1 MCFSN
6 FSKIGLV
13 HFEVANEYIFAK
25 NAGPGLNQLLDQEN
39 KPWQIVAYFGCK
51 CRPNN
56 DYCIYVLYV
65 CVMYIILRKK
75 SYVNHIWSE
84 QYLTYV
90 SLHRQ
95 CNVYQPIPSA
105 TSQPHSDIPVF
116 SFAEFT
122 TENES
127 SAATNVE
134 FPYNSIDSAPKV
146 FRTYTI
152 PQTRLPVRGPWDS
165 FGLTLKLE
173 SNWIKLEH
181 IPMHYTSHVAREL
194 VQCR

>member
-39 KPWQIVAYFGCK
+39 KPWQIVAYFGWK
-51 CRPNN
+51 CRPKN

-134 FPYNSIDSAPKV
+134 FPLPQHRFCAESLSNLHNSPNSSA
-146 FRTYTI
+146 
-152 PQTRLPVRGPWDS
+152 
-165 FGLTLKLE
+165 
-173 SNWIKLEH
+173 
-181 IPMHYTSHVAREL
+181 
-194 VQCR
+194 C